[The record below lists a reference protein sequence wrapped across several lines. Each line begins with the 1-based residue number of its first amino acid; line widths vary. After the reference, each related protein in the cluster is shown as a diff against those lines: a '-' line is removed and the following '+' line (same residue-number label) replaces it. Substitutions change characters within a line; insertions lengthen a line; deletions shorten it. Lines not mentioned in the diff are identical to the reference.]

1 MKERHQA
8 NCKEVQQHSIHSNTM
23 CSNFNQSVYMLSI
36 TFSIIIGHG
45 IDGET
50 FQTLKDDEL
59 KEMFPDKIG
68 PRKKIKALLCK
79 VKVCN
84 KMLSTY

>member
-1 MKERHQA
+1 
-8 NCKEVQQHSIHSNTM
+8 M

-36 TFSIIIGHG
+36 SFSIIIGQE

-50 FQTLKDDEL
+50 FQTLVDDEL

-68 PRKKIKALLCK
+68 PRKKIKELLRK